1 MTSPRDRPDDGSFSW
16 PPTQDDL
23 DALNVLDFD
32 DRAGAVPAFW
42 PTTRPRRG
50 RGEPSE
56 DALRRI
62 LPERPTIVPPSTSLA
77 NVPPPQ
83 VRRAPRSARRSVPVN
98 GLALL
103 ASGIVIGLGLGVV
116 AGLRQPSTAIVPPGP
131 AVHAA
136 AGGRI
141 EPTPTTAPVR
151 PSPREA
157 AAAAPAPA
165 SPPAT
170 PANRRATLLAATLAA
185 TPSSPPSRPLR
196 DAAPRRTPSAA
207 ARVTSAPGVRG
218 SSGPPDALATDG
230 VAADPARP
238 DTVTPADIFE
248 AVPEPDRGGLSASAA
263 ADGREP
269 TPASA
274 APSAASSARPLIG
287 EVLQRY
293 QAAYSSMDVGA
304 TRAVWPSVDGRALER
319 AFGTLQEQDL
329 ALGACDI
336 SIDQDRATAVCP
348 GTVRYRP
355 KVGNTAPQR
364 RNGQW
369 EVQLDRGTRGWAITG
384 VNVR

>member
-1 MTSPRDRPDDGSFSW
+1 M
-16 PPTQDDL
+16 PT
-23 DALNVLDFD
+23 
-32 DRAGAVPAFW
+32 
-42 PTTRPRRG
+42 
-50 RGEPSE
+50 
-56 DALRRI
+56 
-62 LPERPTIVPPSTSLA
+62 
-77 NVPPPQ
+77 
-83 VRRAPRSARRSVPVN
+83 N

-103 ASGIVIGLGLGVV
+103 ASGIVIGLALGVV
-116 AGLRQPSTAIVPPGP
+116 VGLRQPSTATDAPGP

-151 PSPREA
+151 PSPPET

-165 SPPAT
+165 SPPST
-170 PANRRATLLAATLAA
+170 PADRRATLPAATLAA
-185 TPSSPPSRPLR
+185 APSSPLARPLR
-196 DAAPRRTPSAA
+196 DAAPRRALVTPSAA
-207 ARVTSAPGVRG
+207 ARVPSAPGVRG
-218 SSGPPDALATDG
+218 PSGPPDALATDG
-230 VAADPARP
+230 VAAGPGRP

-248 AVPEPDRGGLSASAA
+248 AVPEPGRGGLSASPA
-263 ADGREP
+263 ADGFEP
-269 TPASA
+269 TPAAA
-274 APSAASSARPLIG
+274 APSAPSSARPVIV

-364 RNGQW
+364 RNGRW
-369 EVQLDRGTRGWAITG
+369 EVQLDRGARGWAITG